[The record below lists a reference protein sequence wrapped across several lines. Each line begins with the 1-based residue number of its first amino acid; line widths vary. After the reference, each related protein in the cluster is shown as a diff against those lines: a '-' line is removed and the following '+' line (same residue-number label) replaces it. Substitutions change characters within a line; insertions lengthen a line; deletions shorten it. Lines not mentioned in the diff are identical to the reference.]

1 MNFRVFVTLEV
12 QCGGTSDQM
21 KINLPVSGV
30 ERPYPKGKYIVSRTD
45 LKGMLTWGN
54 DVFFE
59 ISGFEREELVG
70 KSHNVVRHPEMP
82 AAAFEELWR
91 TVKSGRPWRGI
102 VKNRCKNG
110 DHYWVEA
117 LVVPV
122 RKDNVTIGYMS
133 VRTEPSRQ
141 QVAAAEAAYRQL
153 NQKHSAMPAPSA
165 WAQLPLAGK
174 IVGLVVWMIAA
185 HMLGAIAH
193 QFGGALGFG
202 PAGIERIL
210 QVLGI
215 SSIGAGVVLLWQL
228 RDIGNVVTGLIARLD
243 RIAQG
248 DMTETIPIDRMDE
261 LGRLNDAV
269 VAMQTHIKAMLA
281 EITEASD
288 SVNDRA
294 GSIAQTMESTYAV
307 ALAQAE
313 SATRIS
319 SAVAQLSASVDDVA
333 ASAKHAA
340 MAVDESSSALASAT
354 LRMNESRE
362 ASHAVV
368 ASVEKAGATMAELFQ
383 SIFAIGRITQAIRE
397 IADQTNLLA
406 LNAAIEAA
414 RAGET
419 GRGFAVVADEVRK
432 LAEKAST
439 QTGEI
444 TQSVGDIQR
453 ITQLAVT
460 GMEQAGSQVA
470 STESS
475 MQGAQQGLDAVEHKG
490 TEIINHSRLIAQRTR
505 EQATASGEIRRQIFE
520 IAGGL
525 EQNTTAMAN
534 VGRQAEEMN
543 TTAHRLQDLIHYF
556 RLIR

>member
-1 MNFRVFVTLEV
+1 MLAIWYR
-12 QCGGTSDQM
+12 GAPRQM

-30 ERPYPKGKYIVSRTD
+30 ERPYPQGKYIVSRTD
-45 LKGMLTWGN
+45 LKGALTWAN

-59 ISGFEREELVG
+59 ISGFEREELLG
-70 KSHNVVRHPEMP
+70 KNHNTVRHPDMP
-82 AAAFEELWR
+82 PAAFENLWA
-91 TVKSGRPWRGI
+91 TVKSGRPWRGM

-141 QVAAAEAAYRQL
+141 QVEAAETAYRQMKDK
-153 NQKHSAMPAPSA
+153 QASMPTPSA

-174 IVGLVVWMIAA
+174 VVGLVVWLIAA
-185 HMLGAIAH
+185 QILGAVVH
-193 QFGGALGFG
+193 QFGGSLGLG
-202 PAGIERIL
+202 AAGIERTL
-210 QVLGI
+210 QLLGI
-215 SSIGAGVVLLWQL
+215 SSIGAGMVLLWQL
-228 RDIGNVVTGLIARLD
+228 RDIANVVQGLVARLD

-248 DMTETIPIDRMDE
+248 DLTETIPIDRSDE

-281 EITEASD
+281 EIAEASD
-288 SVNDRA
+288 SVNDSA
-294 GSIAQTMESTYAV
+294 GSVAKTMESAHAV
-307 ALAQAE
+307 ALAQTE
-313 SATRIS
+313 SATRI
-319 SAVAQLSASVDDVA
+319 AAAAAQLSAAVDDVA
-333 ASAKHAA
+333 ASAQQAA
-340 MAVDESSSALASAT
+340 VAVDESSSALADAT
-354 LRMNESRE
+354 LRMSESRD

-368 ASVEKAGATMAELFQ
+368 ATVEKAGTTMAELFQ

-432 LAEKAST
+432 LAEKAGT

-444 TQSVGDIQR
+444 TQSVGEIQR
-453 ITQLAVT
+453 ITQIAVT

-475 MQGAQQGLDAVEHKG
+475 MQGAQQGLDAVGHKG
-490 TEIINHSRLIAQRTR
+490 TEIVGHSRLIAQRTR
-505 EQATASGEIRRQIFE
+505 EQATASSEIRRQIVD

-525 EQNTTAMAN
+525 EQTTTAMAE
-534 VGRQAEEMN
+534 VGQQAAEMN
-543 TTAHRLQDLIHYF
+543 ATAQRLDELIRYF

>member
-1 MNFRVFVTLEV
+1 MKSFESYKFDSIRPPSFETNRP
-12 QCGGTSDQM
+12 TS
-21 KINLPVSGV
+21 I
-30 ERPYPKGKYIVSRTD
+30 
-45 LKGMLTWGN
+45 
-54 DVFFE
+54 
-59 ISGFEREELVG
+59 EREELLG
-70 KSHNVVRHPEMP
+70 KNHNAVRHPDMP
-82 AAAFEELWR
+82 PTAFENLWA
-91 TVKSGRPWRGI
+91 TVKSGRPWRGM

-141 QVAAAEAAYRQL
+141 QVDAAEAAYRQMKDKQSL
-153 NQKHSAMPAPSA
+153 MPTPSV

-174 IVGLVVWMIAA
+174 VVGLVVWLIAA
-185 HMLGAIAH
+185 QILGAIFH
-193 QFGGALGFG
+193 QFGGSLGLG
-202 PAGIERIL
+202 AAGIEWTL
-210 QVLGI
+210 QLLGI
-215 SSIGAGVVLLWQL
+215 SSIGAGLLLLWQL
-228 RDIGNVVTGLIARLD
+228 RDIANMARGLIARLD

-248 DMTETIPIDRMDE
+248 DLTETIPIDRIDE

-281 EITEASD
+281 EIAEASD
-288 SVNDRA
+288 EVNDSA
-294 GSIAQTMESTYAV
+294 GNVAQTMAAAQAV

-313 SATRIS
+313 SATRIAV
-319 SAVAQLSASVDDVA
+319 AVAQLSASVDDVA
-333 ASAKHAA
+333 ASAQQAA
-340 MAVDESSSALASAT
+340 AAVDESSRALADATVRMSA
-354 LRMNESRE
+354 SRD

-368 ASVEKAGATMAELFQ
+368 ATVEKAGMTMAELFQ

-432 LAEKAST
+432 LAEKAGT

-444 TQSVGDIQR
+444 TQSVGEIQR

-475 MQGAQQGLDAVEHKG
+475 MQGAQQGLEAVGHKG
-490 TEIINHSRLIAQRTR
+490 AEIVDHSQLIARRTR
-505 EQATASGEIRRQIFE
+505 EQATASSEIRRQIVD
-520 IAGGL
+520 ITDGL
-525 EQNTTAMAN
+525 EQTTTAMAD
-534 VGRQAEEMN
+534 VGRQAAEMN
-543 TTAHRLQDLIHYF
+543 ATAQRLHELIRYF